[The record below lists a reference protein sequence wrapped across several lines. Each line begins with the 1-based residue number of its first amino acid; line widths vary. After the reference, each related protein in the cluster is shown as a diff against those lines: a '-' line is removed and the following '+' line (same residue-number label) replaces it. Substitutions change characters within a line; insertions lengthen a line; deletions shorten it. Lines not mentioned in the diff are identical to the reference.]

1 MSQPLVM
8 YKKTNSKKYLLSILV
23 PLLMIQNAQTHAND
37 DAKHKLPEIQLEAET
52 VITTATPKIIG
63 QTVVDD
69 ETLSRNMV
77 SDGRDLVRHETGITV
92 VEAGRFGTSGYA
104 IRGVDEN
111 RVAVMIDGLRQAET
125 LASQGFKELFEGYG
139 NFNNTRNSVEFENV
153 KKATIKKGAD
163 SVTAGS
169 GALGGAVIFETKE
182 AKDYLTEKNWH
193 MGLKTGYS
201 DVDNQKLG
209 SATLAGRLGGF
220 DALLIATRRDKNET
234 KNHGYRHYDA
244 TTQGRTREKPDPYDI
259 NQKSTLLK
267 LGYTAHDNHRFEI
280 GLDDTKRLTRGHDFS
295 YTLKYSPIT
304 EYDEVE
310 LRHTGDETNRRA
322 FVASYTN
329 TTPNPLWDE
338 ASIKLT
344 KQDINIKA
352 RTDDYC
358 DGEHCQALSNPLELQ
373 LKDGKVV
380 DKNGNPLTVAAGE
393 NGKAE
398 LHANGKVYSDF
409 DSKRVD
415 QYWFDCDVFD
425 CDSPVDAYEANYG
438 RFVRTTQV
446 NLDRRKTDPN
456 TNKTYATTSQYS
468 HKILMPF
475 PSSQGYLENLYSDRD
490 LNTNTKQINI
500 DFKKWLNKGG
510 ASHHITYGANYETT
524 EKSMVNKSGY
534 NAWSSTWWSD
544 KTLGWDFS
552 EKLRTCD
559 NSSTFNGLLCPRHNT
574 FSFLIPVKT
583 KDGSV
588 YLNDSVLIGDRVRL
602 GLGYRY
608 NRIKYQ
614 PNYIPGQTAKIPDDL
629 VKGLFIPL
637 PNNDVGEEPKWWNSK
652 YSGRN
657 DPKFKTDL
665 ADYHAKKEAYETKL
679 AQNPAENIAYIGQPK
694 THSQHSYSIS
704 PAFDVTKNINLQV
717 KYSKGFRMPTIDEIY
732 FTFQHPD
739 ITIKPNVDL
748 KPEIAKTKELAVTVH
763 GQYGFI
769 SGSIFETK
777 YTDFIDFVFR
787 GLEDIE
793 RKSSRKWSVYQSMNW
808 QNAKAEGIEINS
820 VLKLGELVP
829 AINGTQLSYK
839 MTRQKGRAD
848 GNIPMNAIQ
857 PDTSVFGI
865 GYDAKHEKF
874 GGNLYIT
881 RVSAK
886 KAEDT
891 YNLFWK
897 EEQANDSTL
906 RWRSGGYTTVD
917 LTGYYK
923 PTKNLTLQLG
933 AYNLTNKKYMA
944 WDSARSI
951 RPFGTSN
958 MIDKKNDKG
967 INRFLA
973 PGRNFKVS
981 LEYVF

>member
-1 MSQPLVM
+1 M
-8 YKKTNSKKYLLSILV
+8 
-23 PLLMIQNAQTHAND
+23 
-37 DAKHKLPEIQLEAET
+37 
-52 VITTATPKIIG
+52 
-63 QTVVDD
+63 
-69 ETLSRNMV
+69 
-77 SDGRDLVRHETGITV
+77 
-92 VEAGRFGTSGYA
+92 
-104 IRGVDEN
+104 
-111 RVAVMIDGLRQAET
+111 
-125 LASQGFKELFEGYG
+125 
-139 NFNNTRNSVEFENV
+139 
-153 KKATIKKGAD
+153 
-163 SVTAGS
+163 
-169 GALGGAVIFETKE
+169 
-182 AKDYLTEKNWH
+182 
-193 MGLKTGYS
+193 
-201 DVDNQKLG
+201 
-209 SATLAGRLGGF
+209 
-220 DALLIATRRDKNET
+220 
-234 KNHGYRHYDA
+234 
-244 TTQGRTREKPDPYDI
+244 
-259 NQKSTLLK
+259 
-267 LGYTAHDNHRFEI
+267 
-280 GLDDTKRLTRGHDFS
+280 
-295 YTLKYSPIT
+295 
-304 EYDEVE
+304 
-310 LRHTGDETNRRA
+310 
-322 FVASYTN
+322 
-329 TTPNPLWDE
+329 
-338 ASIKLT
+338 
-344 KQDINIKA
+344 
-352 RTDDYC
+352 
-358 DGEHCQALSNPLELQ
+358 
-373 LKDGKVV
+373 
-380 DKNGNPLTVAAGE
+380 DKNGNPFTVAAGE
-393 NGKAE
+393 NGKAV

-490 LNTNTKQINI
+490 LNTNTKQMNL
-500 DFKKWLNKGG
+500 DFKKWLDKGSV
-510 ASHHITYGANYETT
+510 SHHMTYGASYETT

-559 NSSTFNGLLCPRHNT
+559 NSSTFNGLLCPRHTT

-614 PNYIPGQTAKIPDDL
+614 PNYIAGQTAKIPDDL

-637 PNNDVGEEPKWWNSK
+637 PSNDVGEEPKWWSSK

-657 DPKFKTDL
+657 DPKFRTDL

-679 AQNPAENIAYIGQPK
+679 AQNPAKNIAYIGQPK

-717 KYSKGFRMPTIDEIY
+717 KYSKGF
-732 FTFQHPD
+732 
-739 ITIKPNVDL
+739 
-748 KPEIAKTKELAVTVH
+748 
-763 GQYGFI
+763 
-769 SGSIFETK
+769 

-787 GLEDIE
+787 SLEDIE
-793 RKSSRKWSVYQSMNW
+793 RKSSRKWPVYQSMNW

-865 GYDAKHEKF
+865 GYDAKNEKF

-897 EEQANDSTL
+897 EEQAKDSTL

-933 AYNLTNKKYMA
+933 AYNLTNKKYMT

>member
-1 MSQPLVM
+1 M
-8 YKKTNSKKYLLSILV
+8 
-23 PLLMIQNAQTHAND
+23 
-37 DAKHKLPEIQLEAET
+37 
-52 VITTATPKIIG
+52 
-63 QTVVDD
+63 
-69 ETLSRNMV
+69 
-77 SDGRDLVRHETGITV
+77 
-92 VEAGRFGTSGYA
+92 
-104 IRGVDEN
+104 
-111 RVAVMIDGLRQAET
+111 
-125 LASQGFKELFEGYG
+125 
-139 NFNNTRNSVEFENV
+139 
-153 KKATIKKGAD
+153 
-163 SVTAGS
+163 
-169 GALGGAVIFETKE
+169 
-182 AKDYLTEKNWH
+182 
-193 MGLKTGYS
+193 
-201 DVDNQKLG
+201 
-209 SATLAGRLGGF
+209 
-220 DALLIATRRDKNET
+220 
-234 KNHGYRHYDA
+234 
-244 TTQGRTREKPDPYDI
+244 
-259 NQKSTLLK
+259 
-267 LGYTAHDNHRFEI
+267 
-280 GLDDTKRLTRGHDFS
+280 
-295 YTLKYSPIT
+295 
-304 EYDEVE
+304 
-310 LRHTGDETNRRA
+310 
-322 FVASYTN
+322 
-329 TTPNPLWDE
+329 
-338 ASIKLT
+338 
-344 KQDINIKA
+344 
-352 RTDDYC
+352 
-358 DGEHCQALSNPLELQ
+358 
-373 LKDGKVV
+373 
-380 DKNGNPLTVAAGE
+380 DKNGNPFTVAAGE
-393 NGKAE
+393 NGKAV

-425 CDSPVDAYEANYG
+425 CDSPVDVYEANYG

-490 LNTNTKQINI
+490 LNTNTKQMNL
-500 DFKKWLNKGG
+500 DFKKWLDKGSV
-510 ASHHITYGANYETT
+510 SHHMTYGASYEIT
-524 EKSMVNKSGY
+524 EKSMVNKSGC

-559 NSSTFNGLLCPRHNT
+559 NSSTFNGLLCPRHTT

-614 PNYIPGQTAKIPDDL
+614 PNYIAGQTAKIPDDL

-637 PNNDVGEEPKWWNSK
+637 PSNDVGEEPKWWSSK

-657 DPKFKTDL
+657 DPKFRTDL

-679 AQNPAENIAYIGQPK
+679 AQNPAKNIAYIGQPK

-717 KYSKGFRMPTIDEIY
+717 KYSKGF
-732 FTFQHPD
+732 
-739 ITIKPNVDL
+739 
-748 KPEIAKTKELAVTVH
+748 
-763 GQYGFI
+763 
-769 SGSIFETK
+769 

-787 GLEDIE
+787 SLEDIE
-793 RKSSRKWSVYQSMNW
+793 RKSSRKWPVYQSMNW

-865 GYDAKHEKF
+865 GYDAKNEKF

-897 EEQANDSTL
+897 EEQAKDSTL

-933 AYNLTNKKYMA
+933 AYNLTNKKYMT

>member
-1 MSQPLVM
+1 M
-8 YKKTNSKKYLLSILV
+8 
-23 PLLMIQNAQTHAND
+23 
-37 DAKHKLPEIQLEAET
+37 
-52 VITTATPKIIG
+52 
-63 QTVVDD
+63 
-69 ETLSRNMV
+69 
-77 SDGRDLVRHETGITV
+77 
-92 VEAGRFGTSGYA
+92 
-104 IRGVDEN
+104 
-111 RVAVMIDGLRQAET
+111 
-125 LASQGFKELFEGYG
+125 
-139 NFNNTRNSVEFENV
+139 
-153 KKATIKKGAD
+153 
-163 SVTAGS
+163 
-169 GALGGAVIFETKE
+169 
-182 AKDYLTEKNWH
+182 
-193 MGLKTGYS
+193 
-201 DVDNQKLG
+201 
-209 SATLAGRLGGF
+209 
-220 DALLIATRRDKNET
+220 
-234 KNHGYRHYDA
+234 
-244 TTQGRTREKPDPYDI
+244 
-259 NQKSTLLK
+259 
-267 LGYTAHDNHRFEI
+267 
-280 GLDDTKRLTRGHDFS
+280 
-295 YTLKYSPIT
+295 
-304 EYDEVE
+304 
-310 LRHTGDETNRRA
+310 
-322 FVASYTN
+322 
-329 TTPNPLWDE
+329 
-338 ASIKLT
+338 
-344 KQDINIKA
+344 
-352 RTDDYC
+352 
-358 DGEHCQALSNPLELQ
+358 
-373 LKDGKVV
+373 
-380 DKNGNPLTVAAGE
+380 DKNGNPFTVAAGE
-393 NGKAE
+393 NGKAV

-409 DSKRVD
+409 DSRRVD
-415 QYWFDCDVFD
+415 QYWFDCDAFD
-425 CDSPVDAYEANYG
+425 CDSPVDIYEANYG

-468 HKILMPF
+468 HKILMSF

-500 DFKKWLNKGG
+500 DFKKRLDKGSV
-510 ASHHITYGANYETT
+510 SHHMTYGASYETT

-559 NSSTFNGLLCPRHNT
+559 NSSTFNGLLCPRHTT

-637 PNNDVGEEPKWWNSK
+637 PSNDVGEEPKWWSSK

-657 DPKFKTDL
+657 DPKFRTDL

-679 AQNPAENIAYIGQPK
+679 AQNPAKNIAYIGQPK
-694 THSQHSYSIS
+694 THSQHSYSLS

-717 KYSKGFRMPTIDEIY
+717 KYSKGF
-732 FTFQHPD
+732 
-739 ITIKPNVDL
+739 
-748 KPEIAKTKELAVTVH
+748 
-763 GQYGFI
+763 
-769 SGSIFETK
+769 

-829 AINGTQLSYK
+829 AIDGTQLSYK

-865 GYDAKHEKF
+865 GYDAKNEKF

-897 EEQANDSTL
+897 EEQAKDSTL

-933 AYNLTNKKYMA
+933 AYNLTNKKYMT

>member
-1 MSQPLVM
+1 M
-8 YKKTNSKKYLLSILV
+8 
-23 PLLMIQNAQTHAND
+23 
-37 DAKHKLPEIQLEAET
+37 
-52 VITTATPKIIG
+52 
-63 QTVVDD
+63 
-69 ETLSRNMV
+69 
-77 SDGRDLVRHETGITV
+77 
-92 VEAGRFGTSGYA
+92 
-104 IRGVDEN
+104 
-111 RVAVMIDGLRQAET
+111 
-125 LASQGFKELFEGYG
+125 
-139 NFNNTRNSVEFENV
+139 
-153 KKATIKKGAD
+153 
-163 SVTAGS
+163 
-169 GALGGAVIFETKE
+169 
-182 AKDYLTEKNWH
+182 
-193 MGLKTGYS
+193 
-201 DVDNQKLG
+201 
-209 SATLAGRLGGF
+209 
-220 DALLIATRRDKNET
+220 
-234 KNHGYRHYDA
+234 
-244 TTQGRTREKPDPYDI
+244 
-259 NQKSTLLK
+259 
-267 LGYTAHDNHRFEI
+267 
-280 GLDDTKRLTRGHDFS
+280 
-295 YTLKYSPIT
+295 
-304 EYDEVE
+304 
-310 LRHTGDETNRRA
+310 
-322 FVASYTN
+322 
-329 TTPNPLWDE
+329 
-338 ASIKLT
+338 
-344 KQDINIKA
+344 
-352 RTDDYC
+352 
-358 DGEHCQALSNPLELQ
+358 
-373 LKDGKVV
+373 
-380 DKNGNPLTVAAGE
+380 DKNGNPFTVAAGE
-393 NGKAE
+393 NGKAVF
-398 LHANGKVYSDF
+398 HANGKVYSDF
-409 DSKRVD
+409 DSRRVD

-425 CDSPVDAYEANYG
+425 CDSPVDVYEANYG

-500 DFKKWLNKGG
+500 DFKKRLDKGSV
-510 ASHHITYGANYETT
+510 SHHMTYGASYETT

-559 NSSTFNGLLCPRHNT
+559 NSSTFNGLLCPRHTT

-614 PNYIPGQTAKIPDDL
+614 PNYIAGQTAKIPDDL

-637 PNNDVGEEPKWWNSK
+637 PNNDVGEEPKWWSSK

-657 DPKFKTDL
+657 DPKFRTDL

-679 AQNPAENIAYIGQPK
+679 AQNPAKNIAYIGQPK
-694 THSQHSYSIS
+694 THSQHSYSLS

-717 KYSKGFRMPTIDEIY
+717 KYSKGF
-732 FTFQHPD
+732 
-739 ITIKPNVDL
+739 
-748 KPEIAKTKELAVTVH
+748 
-763 GQYGFI
+763 
-769 SGSIFETK
+769 

-793 RKSSRKWSVYQSMNW
+793 RKSSRKWSVYQSMNR

-865 GYDAKHEKF
+865 GYDAKNEKF

-897 EEQANDSTL
+897 EEQAKDSTL

-933 AYNLTNKKYMA
+933 AYNLTNKKYMT

>member
-1 MSQPLVM
+1 
-8 YKKTNSKKYLLSILV
+8 
-23 PLLMIQNAQTHAND
+23 
-37 DAKHKLPEIQLEAET
+37 
-52 VITTATPKIIG
+52 
-63 QTVVDD
+63 
-69 ETLSRNMV
+69 
-77 SDGRDLVRHETGITV
+77 
-92 VEAGRFGTSGYA
+92 
-104 IRGVDEN
+104 
-111 RVAVMIDGLRQAET
+111 
-125 LASQGFKELFEGYG
+125 
-139 NFNNTRNSVEFENV
+139 
-153 KKATIKKGAD
+153 
-163 SVTAGS
+163 
-169 GALGGAVIFETKE
+169 
-182 AKDYLTEKNWH
+182 
-193 MGLKTGYS
+193 
-201 DVDNQKLG
+201 
-209 SATLAGRLGGF
+209 
-220 DALLIATRRDKNET
+220 
-234 KNHGYRHYDA
+234 
-244 TTQGRTREKPDPYDI
+244 
-259 NQKSTLLK
+259 
-267 LGYTAHDNHRFEI
+267 
-280 GLDDTKRLTRGHDFS
+280 
-295 YTLKYSPIT
+295 
-304 EYDEVE
+304 
-310 LRHTGDETNRRA
+310 
-322 FVASYTN
+322 
-329 TTPNPLWDE
+329 
-338 ASIKLT
+338 
-344 KQDINIKA
+344 
-352 RTDDYC
+352 
-358 DGEHCQALSNPLELQ
+358 
-373 LKDGKVV
+373 
-380 DKNGNPLTVAAGE
+380 
-393 NGKAE
+393 
-398 LHANGKVYSDF
+398 
-409 DSKRVD
+409 
-415 QYWFDCDVFD
+415 
-425 CDSPVDAYEANYG
+425 
-438 RFVRTTQV
+438 
-446 NLDRRKTDPN
+446 
-456 TNKTYATTSQYS
+456 
-468 HKILMPF
+468 
-475 PSSQGYLENLYSDRD
+475 
-490 LNTNTKQINI
+490 
-500 DFKKWLNKGG
+500 
-510 ASHHITYGANYETT
+510 
-524 EKSMVNKSGY
+524 MVNKSGY

-559 NSSTFNGLLCPRHNT
+559 NSSTFNGLLCPRHTT

-614 PNYIPGQTAKIPDDL
+614 PNYIAGQTAKIPDDL

-637 PNNDVGEEPKWWNSK
+637 PSNDVGEEPKWWSSK

-657 DPKFKTDL
+657 DPKFRTDL
-665 ADYHAKKEAYETKL
+665 ADYNAKKEAYETKL
-679 AQNPAENIAYIGQPK
+679 AQNPAKNIAYIGQPK

-717 KYSKGFRMPTIDEIY
+717 KYSKGF
-732 FTFQHPD
+732 
-739 ITIKPNVDL
+739 
-748 KPEIAKTKELAVTVH
+748 
-763 GQYGFI
+763 
-769 SGSIFETK
+769 

-793 RKSSRKWSVYQSMNW
+793 RKSSRKWSVYQSMNR

-897 EEQANDSTL
+897 EEQAKDSTL

-933 AYNLTNKKYMA
+933 AYNLTNKKYMT

>member
-1 MSQPLVM
+1 
-8 YKKTNSKKYLLSILV
+8 
-23 PLLMIQNAQTHAND
+23 
-37 DAKHKLPEIQLEAET
+37 
-52 VITTATPKIIG
+52 
-63 QTVVDD
+63 
-69 ETLSRNMV
+69 
-77 SDGRDLVRHETGITV
+77 
-92 VEAGRFGTSGYA
+92 
-104 IRGVDEN
+104 
-111 RVAVMIDGLRQAET
+111 
-125 LASQGFKELFEGYG
+125 
-139 NFNNTRNSVEFENV
+139 
-153 KKATIKKGAD
+153 
-163 SVTAGS
+163 
-169 GALGGAVIFETKE
+169 
-182 AKDYLTEKNWH
+182 
-193 MGLKTGYS
+193 
-201 DVDNQKLG
+201 
-209 SATLAGRLGGF
+209 
-220 DALLIATRRDKNET
+220 
-234 KNHGYRHYDA
+234 
-244 TTQGRTREKPDPYDI
+244 
-259 NQKSTLLK
+259 
-267 LGYTAHDNHRFEI
+267 
-280 GLDDTKRLTRGHDFS
+280 
-295 YTLKYSPIT
+295 
-304 EYDEVE
+304 
-310 LRHTGDETNRRA
+310 
-322 FVASYTN
+322 
-329 TTPNPLWDE
+329 
-338 ASIKLT
+338 
-344 KQDINIKA
+344 
-352 RTDDYC
+352 
-358 DGEHCQALSNPLELQ
+358 
-373 LKDGKVV
+373 
-380 DKNGNPLTVAAGE
+380 
-393 NGKAE
+393 
-398 LHANGKVYSDF
+398 
-409 DSKRVD
+409 
-415 QYWFDCDVFD
+415 
-425 CDSPVDAYEANYG
+425 
-438 RFVRTTQV
+438 
-446 NLDRRKTDPN
+446 
-456 TNKTYATTSQYS
+456 
-468 HKILMPF
+468 
-475 PSSQGYLENLYSDRD
+475 
-490 LNTNTKQINI
+490 
-500 DFKKWLNKGG
+500 
-510 ASHHITYGANYETT
+510 
-524 EKSMVNKSGY
+524 MVNKSGY

-559 NSSTFNGLLCPRHNT
+559 NSSTFNGLLCPRHTT

-614 PNYIPGQTAKIPDDL
+614 PNYISGQTAKIPDDL

-637 PNNDVGEEPKWWNSK
+637 PNNNVGEEPKWWSSK

-657 DPKFKTDL
+657 DPKFRTDL
-665 ADYHAKKEAYETKL
+665 ADYNAKKEAYETKL
-679 AQNPAENIAYIGQPK
+679 AQNPAKNIAYIGQPK

-717 KYSKGFRMPTIDEIY
+717 KYSKGF
-732 FTFQHPD
+732 
-739 ITIKPNVDL
+739 
-748 KPEIAKTKELAVTVH
+748 
-763 GQYGFI
+763 
-769 SGSIFETK
+769 

-793 RKSSRKWSVYQSMNW
+793 RKSSRKWSVYQSMNR

-848 GNIPMNAIQ
+848 GNIPMNTIQ

-865 GYDAKHEKF
+865 GYDAKNEKF

-897 EEQANDSTL
+897 EEQAKDSTL

-933 AYNLTNKKYMA
+933 AYNLTNKKYMT

>member
-1 MSQPLVM
+1 M
-8 YKKTNSKKYLLSILV
+8 
-23 PLLMIQNAQTHAND
+23 
-37 DAKHKLPEIQLEAET
+37 
-52 VITTATPKIIG
+52 
-63 QTVVDD
+63 
-69 ETLSRNMV
+69 
-77 SDGRDLVRHETGITV
+77 
-92 VEAGRFGTSGYA
+92 
-104 IRGVDEN
+104 
-111 RVAVMIDGLRQAET
+111 
-125 LASQGFKELFEGYG
+125 
-139 NFNNTRNSVEFENV
+139 
-153 KKATIKKGAD
+153 
-163 SVTAGS
+163 
-169 GALGGAVIFETKE
+169 
-182 AKDYLTEKNWH
+182 
-193 MGLKTGYS
+193 
-201 DVDNQKLG
+201 
-209 SATLAGRLGGF
+209 
-220 DALLIATRRDKNET
+220 
-234 KNHGYRHYDA
+234 
-244 TTQGRTREKPDPYDI
+244 
-259 NQKSTLLK
+259 
-267 LGYTAHDNHRFEI
+267 
-280 GLDDTKRLTRGHDFS
+280 
-295 YTLKYSPIT
+295 
-304 EYDEVE
+304 
-310 LRHTGDETNRRA
+310 
-322 FVASYTN
+322 
-329 TTPNPLWDE
+329 
-338 ASIKLT
+338 
-344 KQDINIKA
+344 
-352 RTDDYC
+352 
-358 DGEHCQALSNPLELQ
+358 
-373 LKDGKVV
+373 
-380 DKNGNPLTVAAGE
+380 DKNGNPFTVAAGE
-393 NGKAE
+393 NGKAV

-415 QYWFDCDVFD
+415 QYWFDCDAFD

-468 HKILMPF
+468 HKILMSF

-500 DFKKWLNKGG
+500 DFKKRLDKGSV
-510 ASHHITYGANYETT
+510 SHHMTYGASYETT

-559 NSSTFNGLLCPRHNT
+559 NSSTFNGLLCPRHTT

-614 PNYIPGQTAKIPDDL
+614 PNYIAGQTAKIPDDL

-637 PNNDVGEEPKWWNSK
+637 PNNDVGEEPKWWSSK

-657 DPKFKTDL
+657 DPKFRTDL

-679 AQNPAENIAYIGQPK
+679 AQNPAKNIAYIGQPK
-694 THSQHSYSIS
+694 THSQHSYSLS

-717 KYSKGFRMPTIDEIY
+717 KYSKGF
-732 FTFQHPD
+732 
-739 ITIKPNVDL
+739 
-748 KPEIAKTKELAVTVH
+748 
-763 GQYGFI
+763 
-769 SGSIFETK
+769 

-793 RKSSRKWSVYQSMNW
+793 RKSSRKWSVYQSMNR

-865 GYDAKHEKF
+865 GYDAKNEKF

-897 EEQANDSTL
+897 EEQAKDSTL

-933 AYNLTNKKYMA
+933 AYNLTNKKYMT

>member
-1 MSQPLVM
+1 M
-8 YKKTNSKKYLLSILV
+8 
-23 PLLMIQNAQTHAND
+23 
-37 DAKHKLPEIQLEAET
+37 
-52 VITTATPKIIG
+52 
-63 QTVVDD
+63 
-69 ETLSRNMV
+69 
-77 SDGRDLVRHETGITV
+77 
-92 VEAGRFGTSGYA
+92 
-104 IRGVDEN
+104 
-111 RVAVMIDGLRQAET
+111 
-125 LASQGFKELFEGYG
+125 
-139 NFNNTRNSVEFENV
+139 
-153 KKATIKKGAD
+153 
-163 SVTAGS
+163 
-169 GALGGAVIFETKE
+169 
-182 AKDYLTEKNWH
+182 
-193 MGLKTGYS
+193 
-201 DVDNQKLG
+201 
-209 SATLAGRLGGF
+209 
-220 DALLIATRRDKNET
+220 
-234 KNHGYRHYDA
+234 
-244 TTQGRTREKPDPYDI
+244 
-259 NQKSTLLK
+259 
-267 LGYTAHDNHRFEI
+267 
-280 GLDDTKRLTRGHDFS
+280 
-295 YTLKYSPIT
+295 
-304 EYDEVE
+304 
-310 LRHTGDETNRRA
+310 
-322 FVASYTN
+322 
-329 TTPNPLWDE
+329 
-338 ASIKLT
+338 
-344 KQDINIKA
+344 
-352 RTDDYC
+352 
-358 DGEHCQALSNPLELQ
+358 
-373 LKDGKVV
+373 
-380 DKNGNPLTVAAGE
+380 DKNGNPFTVAAGE
-393 NGKAE
+393 NGKAV

-409 DSKRVD
+409 DSRRVD
-415 QYWFDCDVFD
+415 QHWFDCDVFD

-438 RFVRTTQV
+438 RFVRTTKV

-500 DFKKWLNKGG
+500 DFKKRLDKGSV
-510 ASHHITYGANYETT
+510 SHHMTYGASYETT

-559 NSSTFNGLLCPRHNT
+559 NSSTFNGLLCPRHTT

-614 PNYIPGQTAKIPDDL
+614 PNYISGQTAKIPDDL

-637 PNNDVGEEPKWWNSK
+637 PSNDVGEEPKWWSSK

-657 DPKFKTDL
+657 DPKFRTDL
-665 ADYHAKKEAYETKL
+665 ADYNAKKEAYETKL
-679 AQNPAENIAYIGQPK
+679 AQNPAKNIAYIGQPK

-717 KYSKGFRMPTIDEIY
+717 KYSKGF
-732 FTFQHPD
+732 
-739 ITIKPNVDL
+739 
-748 KPEIAKTKELAVTVH
+748 
-763 GQYGFI
+763 
-769 SGSIFETK
+769 

-793 RKSSRKWSVYQSMNW
+793 RKSSRKWPVYQSMNW

-865 GYDAKHEKF
+865 GYDAKNEKF

-897 EEQANDSTL
+897 EEQAKDSTL

-933 AYNLTNKKYMA
+933 AYNLTNKKYMT

>member
-1 MSQPLVM
+1 M
-8 YKKTNSKKYLLSILV
+8 
-23 PLLMIQNAQTHAND
+23 
-37 DAKHKLPEIQLEAET
+37 
-52 VITTATPKIIG
+52 
-63 QTVVDD
+63 
-69 ETLSRNMV
+69 
-77 SDGRDLVRHETGITV
+77 
-92 VEAGRFGTSGYA
+92 
-104 IRGVDEN
+104 
-111 RVAVMIDGLRQAET
+111 
-125 LASQGFKELFEGYG
+125 
-139 NFNNTRNSVEFENV
+139 
-153 KKATIKKGAD
+153 
-163 SVTAGS
+163 
-169 GALGGAVIFETKE
+169 
-182 AKDYLTEKNWH
+182 
-193 MGLKTGYS
+193 
-201 DVDNQKLG
+201 
-209 SATLAGRLGGF
+209 
-220 DALLIATRRDKNET
+220 
-234 KNHGYRHYDA
+234 
-244 TTQGRTREKPDPYDI
+244 
-259 NQKSTLLK
+259 
-267 LGYTAHDNHRFEI
+267 
-280 GLDDTKRLTRGHDFS
+280 
-295 YTLKYSPIT
+295 
-304 EYDEVE
+304 
-310 LRHTGDETNRRA
+310 
-322 FVASYTN
+322 
-329 TTPNPLWDE
+329 
-338 ASIKLT
+338 
-344 KQDINIKA
+344 
-352 RTDDYC
+352 
-358 DGEHCQALSNPLELQ
+358 
-373 LKDGKVV
+373 
-380 DKNGNPLTVAAGE
+380 DKNGNPFTVAAGE
-393 NGKAE
+393 NGKAV

-500 DFKKWLNKGG
+500 DFKKRLDKGSV
-510 ASHHITYGANYETT
+510 SHHMTYGASYETT

-534 NAWSSTWWSD
+534 NAWSLTWWSD

-559 NSSTFNGLLCPRHNT
+559 NSSTFNGLLCPRHTT

-588 YLNDSVLIGDRVRL
+588 YLNDSILIGDRVRL

-614 PNYIPGQTAKIPDDL
+614 PNYIAGQTAKIPDDL

-637 PNNDVGEEPKWWNSK
+637 PNNDVGEEPKWWSSK

-657 DPKFKTDL
+657 DPKFRTDL

-679 AQNPAENIAYIGQPK
+679 AQNPAKNIAYIGQPK
-694 THSQHSYSIS
+694 THSQHSYSLS

-717 KYSKGFRMPTIDEIY
+717 KYSKGF
-732 FTFQHPD
+732 
-739 ITIKPNVDL
+739 
-748 KPEIAKTKELAVTVH
+748 
-763 GQYGFI
+763 
-769 SGSIFETK
+769 

-793 RKSSRKWSVYQSMNW
+793 RKSSRKWSVYQSMNR

-865 GYDAKHEKF
+865 GYDAKNEKF

-897 EEQANDSTL
+897 EEQAKDSTL

-933 AYNLTNKKYMA
+933 AYNLTNKKYMT

>member
-1 MSQPLVM
+1 M
-8 YKKTNSKKYLLSILV
+8 
-23 PLLMIQNAQTHAND
+23 
-37 DAKHKLPEIQLEAET
+37 
-52 VITTATPKIIG
+52 
-63 QTVVDD
+63 
-69 ETLSRNMV
+69 
-77 SDGRDLVRHETGITV
+77 
-92 VEAGRFGTSGYA
+92 
-104 IRGVDEN
+104 
-111 RVAVMIDGLRQAET
+111 
-125 LASQGFKELFEGYG
+125 
-139 NFNNTRNSVEFENV
+139 
-153 KKATIKKGAD
+153 
-163 SVTAGS
+163 
-169 GALGGAVIFETKE
+169 
-182 AKDYLTEKNWH
+182 
-193 MGLKTGYS
+193 
-201 DVDNQKLG
+201 
-209 SATLAGRLGGF
+209 
-220 DALLIATRRDKNET
+220 
-234 KNHGYRHYDA
+234 
-244 TTQGRTREKPDPYDI
+244 
-259 NQKSTLLK
+259 
-267 LGYTAHDNHRFEI
+267 
-280 GLDDTKRLTRGHDFS
+280 
-295 YTLKYSPIT
+295 
-304 EYDEVE
+304 
-310 LRHTGDETNRRA
+310 
-322 FVASYTN
+322 
-329 TTPNPLWDE
+329 
-338 ASIKLT
+338 
-344 KQDINIKA
+344 
-352 RTDDYC
+352 
-358 DGEHCQALSNPLELQ
+358 
-373 LKDGKVV
+373 
-380 DKNGNPLTVAAGE
+380 DKNGNPFTVAAGE
-393 NGKAE
+393 NGKAV

-438 RFVRTTQV
+438 RFVRTTKV

-490 LNTNTKQINI
+490 LNTNTKQMNL
-500 DFKKWLNKGG
+500 DFKKWLDKGSV
-510 ASHHITYGANYETT
+510 SHHMTYGASYETT
-524 EKSMVNKSGY
+524 EKSMVNKSGC

-559 NSSTFNGLLCPRHNT
+559 NSSTLNGLLCPRHTT

-614 PNYIPGQTAKIPDDL
+614 PNYIAGQTAKIPDDL

-637 PNNDVGEEPKWWNSK
+637 PSNDVGEEPKWWSSK

-657 DPKFKTDL
+657 DPKFRTDL

-717 KYSKGFRMPTIDEIY
+717 KYSKGF
-732 FTFQHPD
+732 
-739 ITIKPNVDL
+739 
-748 KPEIAKTKELAVTVH
+748 
-763 GQYGFI
+763 
-769 SGSIFETK
+769 

-793 RKSSRKWSVYQSMNW
+793 RKSSRKWPVYQSMNW

-829 AINGTQLSYK
+829 AIDGTQVSYK

-865 GYDAKHEKF
+865 GYDAKNEKF

-897 EEQANDSTL
+897 EEQAKDSTL

-933 AYNLTNKKYMA
+933 AYNLTNKKYMT

>member
-1 MSQPLVM
+1 M
-8 YKKTNSKKYLLSILV
+8 
-23 PLLMIQNAQTHAND
+23 
-37 DAKHKLPEIQLEAET
+37 
-52 VITTATPKIIG
+52 
-63 QTVVDD
+63 
-69 ETLSRNMV
+69 
-77 SDGRDLVRHETGITV
+77 
-92 VEAGRFGTSGYA
+92 
-104 IRGVDEN
+104 
-111 RVAVMIDGLRQAET
+111 
-125 LASQGFKELFEGYG
+125 
-139 NFNNTRNSVEFENV
+139 
-153 KKATIKKGAD
+153 
-163 SVTAGS
+163 
-169 GALGGAVIFETKE
+169 
-182 AKDYLTEKNWH
+182 
-193 MGLKTGYS
+193 
-201 DVDNQKLG
+201 
-209 SATLAGRLGGF
+209 
-220 DALLIATRRDKNET
+220 
-234 KNHGYRHYDA
+234 
-244 TTQGRTREKPDPYDI
+244 
-259 NQKSTLLK
+259 
-267 LGYTAHDNHRFEI
+267 
-280 GLDDTKRLTRGHDFS
+280 
-295 YTLKYSPIT
+295 
-304 EYDEVE
+304 
-310 LRHTGDETNRRA
+310 
-322 FVASYTN
+322 
-329 TTPNPLWDE
+329 
-338 ASIKLT
+338 
-344 KQDINIKA
+344 
-352 RTDDYC
+352 
-358 DGEHCQALSNPLELQ
+358 
-373 LKDGKVV
+373 
-380 DKNGNPLTVAAGE
+380 DKNGNPFTVAAGE
-393 NGKAE
+393 NGKAV

-468 HKILMPF
+468 HKIPMPF

-500 DFKKWLNKGG
+500 DFKKRLDKGSV
-510 ASHHITYGANYETT
+510 SHHMTYGASYETT

-559 NSSTFNGLLCPRHNT
+559 NSSTFNGLLCPRHTT

-614 PNYIPGQTAKIPDDL
+614 PNYIAGQTAKIPDDL

-637 PNNDVGEEPKWWNSK
+637 PNNDVGEEPKWWSSK

-657 DPKFKTDL
+657 DPKFRTDL

-679 AQNPAENIAYIGQPK
+679 AQNPAKNIAYIGQPK
-694 THSQHSYSIS
+694 THSQHSYSLS

-717 KYSKGFRMPTIDEIY
+717 KYSKGF
-732 FTFQHPD
+732 
-739 ITIKPNVDL
+739 
-748 KPEIAKTKELAVTVH
+748 
-763 GQYGFI
+763 
-769 SGSIFETK
+769 

-793 RKSSRKWSVYQSMNW
+793 RKSSRKWSVYQSMNR

-865 GYDAKHEKF
+865 GYDAKNEKF

-897 EEQANDSTL
+897 EEQAKDSTL

-933 AYNLTNKKYMA
+933 AYNLTNKKYMT

>member
-1 MSQPLVM
+1 M
-8 YKKTNSKKYLLSILV
+8 
-23 PLLMIQNAQTHAND
+23 
-37 DAKHKLPEIQLEAET
+37 
-52 VITTATPKIIG
+52 
-63 QTVVDD
+63 
-69 ETLSRNMV
+69 
-77 SDGRDLVRHETGITV
+77 
-92 VEAGRFGTSGYA
+92 
-104 IRGVDEN
+104 
-111 RVAVMIDGLRQAET
+111 
-125 LASQGFKELFEGYG
+125 
-139 NFNNTRNSVEFENV
+139 
-153 KKATIKKGAD
+153 
-163 SVTAGS
+163 
-169 GALGGAVIFETKE
+169 
-182 AKDYLTEKNWH
+182 
-193 MGLKTGYS
+193 
-201 DVDNQKLG
+201 
-209 SATLAGRLGGF
+209 
-220 DALLIATRRDKNET
+220 
-234 KNHGYRHYDA
+234 
-244 TTQGRTREKPDPYDI
+244 
-259 NQKSTLLK
+259 
-267 LGYTAHDNHRFEI
+267 
-280 GLDDTKRLTRGHDFS
+280 
-295 YTLKYSPIT
+295 
-304 EYDEVE
+304 
-310 LRHTGDETNRRA
+310 
-322 FVASYTN
+322 
-329 TTPNPLWDE
+329 
-338 ASIKLT
+338 
-344 KQDINIKA
+344 
-352 RTDDYC
+352 
-358 DGEHCQALSNPLELQ
+358 
-373 LKDGKVV
+373 
-380 DKNGNPLTVAAGE
+380 DKNGNPFTVAAGE
-393 NGKAE
+393 NGKAV

-438 RFVRTTQV
+438 RFVRTTKV

-468 HKILMPF
+468 HKILMSF

-490 LNTNTKQINI
+490 LNTNTKQMNL
-500 DFKKWLNKGG
+500 DFKKWLDKGS

-614 PNYIPGQTAKIPDDL
+614 PNYISGQTAKIPDDL

-637 PNNDVGEEPKWWNSK
+637 PNNNVGEEPKWWSSK

-679 AQNPAENIAYIGQPK
+679 AQNPAKNIAYIGQPK

-717 KYSKGFRMPTIDEIY
+717 KYSKGF
-732 FTFQHPD
+732 
-739 ITIKPNVDL
+739 
-748 KPEIAKTKELAVTVH
+748 
-763 GQYGFI
+763 
-769 SGSIFETK
+769 

-793 RKSSRKWSVYQSMNW
+793 RKSSRKWSVYQSMNR

-865 GYDAKHEKF
+865 GYDAKNEKF

-897 EEQANDSTL
+897 EEQAKDSTL

-933 AYNLTNKKYMA
+933 AYNLTNKKYMT

>member
-1 MSQPLVM
+1 M
-8 YKKTNSKKYLLSILV
+8 
-23 PLLMIQNAQTHAND
+23 
-37 DAKHKLPEIQLEAET
+37 
-52 VITTATPKIIG
+52 
-63 QTVVDD
+63 
-69 ETLSRNMV
+69 
-77 SDGRDLVRHETGITV
+77 
-92 VEAGRFGTSGYA
+92 
-104 IRGVDEN
+104 
-111 RVAVMIDGLRQAET
+111 
-125 LASQGFKELFEGYG
+125 
-139 NFNNTRNSVEFENV
+139 
-153 KKATIKKGAD
+153 
-163 SVTAGS
+163 
-169 GALGGAVIFETKE
+169 
-182 AKDYLTEKNWH
+182 
-193 MGLKTGYS
+193 
-201 DVDNQKLG
+201 
-209 SATLAGRLGGF
+209 
-220 DALLIATRRDKNET
+220 
-234 KNHGYRHYDA
+234 
-244 TTQGRTREKPDPYDI
+244 
-259 NQKSTLLK
+259 
-267 LGYTAHDNHRFEI
+267 
-280 GLDDTKRLTRGHDFS
+280 
-295 YTLKYSPIT
+295 
-304 EYDEVE
+304 
-310 LRHTGDETNRRA
+310 
-322 FVASYTN
+322 
-329 TTPNPLWDE
+329 
-338 ASIKLT
+338 
-344 KQDINIKA
+344 
-352 RTDDYC
+352 
-358 DGEHCQALSNPLELQ
+358 
-373 LKDGKVV
+373 
-380 DKNGNPLTVAAGE
+380 DKNGNPFTVAAGE
-393 NGKAE
+393 NGKAVF
-398 LHANGKVYSDF
+398 HANGKVYSDF
-409 DSKRVD
+409 DSRRVD

-438 RFVRTTQV
+438 RFVRTTKV

-490 LNTNTKQINI
+490 LNTNTKQMNL
-500 DFKKWLNKGG
+500 DFKKWLDKGS

-614 PNYIPGQTAKIPDDL
+614 PNYISGQTAKIPDDL

-637 PNNDVGEEPKWWNSK
+637 PNNNVGEEPKWWSSK

-717 KYSKGFRMPTIDEIY
+717 KYSKGF
-732 FTFQHPD
+732 
-739 ITIKPNVDL
+739 
-748 KPEIAKTKELAVTVH
+748 
-763 GQYGFI
+763 
-769 SGSIFETK
+769 

-793 RKSSRKWSVYQSMNW
+793 RKSSRKWSVYQSMNR

-865 GYDAKHEKF
+865 GYDAKNEKF

-897 EEQANDSTL
+897 EEQAKDSTL

-933 AYNLTNKKYMA
+933 AYNLTNKKYMT

>member
-1 MSQPLVM
+1 M
-8 YKKTNSKKYLLSILV
+8 
-23 PLLMIQNAQTHAND
+23 
-37 DAKHKLPEIQLEAET
+37 
-52 VITTATPKIIG
+52 
-63 QTVVDD
+63 
-69 ETLSRNMV
+69 
-77 SDGRDLVRHETGITV
+77 
-92 VEAGRFGTSGYA
+92 
-104 IRGVDEN
+104 
-111 RVAVMIDGLRQAET
+111 
-125 LASQGFKELFEGYG
+125 
-139 NFNNTRNSVEFENV
+139 
-153 KKATIKKGAD
+153 
-163 SVTAGS
+163 
-169 GALGGAVIFETKE
+169 
-182 AKDYLTEKNWH
+182 
-193 MGLKTGYS
+193 
-201 DVDNQKLG
+201 
-209 SATLAGRLGGF
+209 
-220 DALLIATRRDKNET
+220 
-234 KNHGYRHYDA
+234 
-244 TTQGRTREKPDPYDI
+244 
-259 NQKSTLLK
+259 
-267 LGYTAHDNHRFEI
+267 
-280 GLDDTKRLTRGHDFS
+280 
-295 YTLKYSPIT
+295 
-304 EYDEVE
+304 
-310 LRHTGDETNRRA
+310 
-322 FVASYTN
+322 
-329 TTPNPLWDE
+329 
-338 ASIKLT
+338 
-344 KQDINIKA
+344 
-352 RTDDYC
+352 
-358 DGEHCQALSNPLELQ
+358 
-373 LKDGKVV
+373 
-380 DKNGNPLTVAAGE
+380 DKNGNPFTVAAGE
-393 NGKAE
+393 NGKAVF
-398 LHANGKVYSDF
+398 HANGKVYSDF
-409 DSKRVD
+409 DSRRVD
-415 QYWFDCDVFD
+415 QYWFDCDAFD
-425 CDSPVDAYEANYG
+425 CDSPVDVYEANYG
-438 RFVRTTQV
+438 RFVRTTKV

-490 LNTNTKQINI
+490 LNTNTKQMNL
-500 DFKKWLNKGG
+500 DFKKWLDKGSV
-510 ASHHITYGANYETT
+510 SHHMTYGASYETT
-524 EKSMVNKSGY
+524 EKSMVNKSGC

-559 NSSTFNGLLCPRHNT
+559 NSSTFNGLLCPRHTT

-614 PNYIPGQTAKIPDDL
+614 PNYIAGQTAKIPDDL

-637 PNNDVGEEPKWWNSK
+637 PSNDVGEEPKWWSSK

-657 DPKFKTDL
+657 DPKFRTDL
-665 ADYHAKKEAYETKL
+665 ADYNAKKEAYETKL
-679 AQNPAENIAYIGQPK
+679 AQNPAKNIAYIGQPK
-694 THSQHSYSIS
+694 THSQHSYSLS

-717 KYSKGFRMPTIDEIY
+717 KYSKGF
-732 FTFQHPD
+732 
-739 ITIKPNVDL
+739 
-748 KPEIAKTKELAVTVH
+748 
-763 GQYGFI
+763 
-769 SGSIFETK
+769 

-793 RKSSRKWSVYQSMNW
+793 RKSSRKWPVYQSMNR

-829 AINGTQLSYK
+829 AIDGTQVSYK

-865 GYDAKHEKF
+865 GYDAKNEKF

-897 EEQANDSTL
+897 EEQAKDSTL

-933 AYNLTNKKYMA
+933 AYNLTNKKYMT

-973 PGRNFKVS
+973 AGRNFKVS

>member
-1 MSQPLVM
+1 M
-8 YKKTNSKKYLLSILV
+8 
-23 PLLMIQNAQTHAND
+23 
-37 DAKHKLPEIQLEAET
+37 
-52 VITTATPKIIG
+52 
-63 QTVVDD
+63 
-69 ETLSRNMV
+69 
-77 SDGRDLVRHETGITV
+77 
-92 VEAGRFGTSGYA
+92 
-104 IRGVDEN
+104 
-111 RVAVMIDGLRQAET
+111 
-125 LASQGFKELFEGYG
+125 
-139 NFNNTRNSVEFENV
+139 
-153 KKATIKKGAD
+153 
-163 SVTAGS
+163 
-169 GALGGAVIFETKE
+169 
-182 AKDYLTEKNWH
+182 
-193 MGLKTGYS
+193 
-201 DVDNQKLG
+201 
-209 SATLAGRLGGF
+209 
-220 DALLIATRRDKNET
+220 
-234 KNHGYRHYDA
+234 
-244 TTQGRTREKPDPYDI
+244 
-259 NQKSTLLK
+259 
-267 LGYTAHDNHRFEI
+267 
-280 GLDDTKRLTRGHDFS
+280 
-295 YTLKYSPIT
+295 
-304 EYDEVE
+304 
-310 LRHTGDETNRRA
+310 
-322 FVASYTN
+322 
-329 TTPNPLWDE
+329 
-338 ASIKLT
+338 
-344 KQDINIKA
+344 
-352 RTDDYC
+352 
-358 DGEHCQALSNPLELQ
+358 
-373 LKDGKVV
+373 
-380 DKNGNPLTVAAGE
+380 DKNGNPFTVAADE
-393 NGKAE
+393 NGKAVF
-398 LHANGKVYSDF
+398 HANGKVYSDF
-409 DSKRVD
+409 DSRRVD
-415 QYWFDCDVFD
+415 QYWFDCDAFD
-425 CDSPVDAYEANYG
+425 CDSPVDVYEANYG

-468 HKILMPF
+468 HKILMSF

-500 DFKKWLNKGG
+500 DFKKRLDKGSV
-510 ASHHITYGANYETT
+510 SHHMTYGASYETT

-559 NSSTFNGLLCPRHNT
+559 NSSTFNGLLCPRHTT

-614 PNYIPGQTAKIPDDL
+614 PNYIAGQTAKIPDDL

-637 PNNDVGEEPKWWNSK
+637 PSNDVGEEPKWWSSK

-657 DPKFKTDL
+657 DPKFRTDL
-665 ADYHAKKEAYETKL
+665 ADYNAKKEAYETKL
-679 AQNPAENIAYIGQPK
+679 AQNPAKNIAYIGQPK

-717 KYSKGFRMPTIDEIY
+717 KYSKGF
-732 FTFQHPD
+732 
-739 ITIKPNVDL
+739 
-748 KPEIAKTKELAVTVH
+748 
-763 GQYGFI
+763 
-769 SGSIFETK
+769 

-793 RKSSRKWSVYQSMNW
+793 RKSSRKWSVYQSMNR

-865 GYDAKHEKF
+865 GYDAKNEKF

-897 EEQANDSTL
+897 EEQAKDSTL

-933 AYNLTNKKYMA
+933 AYNLTNKKYMT

>member
-1 MSQPLVM
+1 M
-8 YKKTNSKKYLLSILV
+8 
-23 PLLMIQNAQTHAND
+23 
-37 DAKHKLPEIQLEAET
+37 
-52 VITTATPKIIG
+52 
-63 QTVVDD
+63 
-69 ETLSRNMV
+69 
-77 SDGRDLVRHETGITV
+77 
-92 VEAGRFGTSGYA
+92 
-104 IRGVDEN
+104 
-111 RVAVMIDGLRQAET
+111 
-125 LASQGFKELFEGYG
+125 
-139 NFNNTRNSVEFENV
+139 
-153 KKATIKKGAD
+153 
-163 SVTAGS
+163 
-169 GALGGAVIFETKE
+169 
-182 AKDYLTEKNWH
+182 
-193 MGLKTGYS
+193 
-201 DVDNQKLG
+201 
-209 SATLAGRLGGF
+209 
-220 DALLIATRRDKNET
+220 
-234 KNHGYRHYDA
+234 
-244 TTQGRTREKPDPYDI
+244 
-259 NQKSTLLK
+259 
-267 LGYTAHDNHRFEI
+267 
-280 GLDDTKRLTRGHDFS
+280 
-295 YTLKYSPIT
+295 
-304 EYDEVE
+304 
-310 LRHTGDETNRRA
+310 
-322 FVASYTN
+322 
-329 TTPNPLWDE
+329 
-338 ASIKLT
+338 
-344 KQDINIKA
+344 
-352 RTDDYC
+352 
-358 DGEHCQALSNPLELQ
+358 
-373 LKDGKVV
+373 
-380 DKNGNPLTVAAGE
+380 DKNGNPFTVAAGE
-393 NGKAE
+393 NGKAV

-425 CDSPVDAYEANYG
+425 CDSPVDVYEANYG
-438 RFVRTTQV
+438 RFVRTTKV

-490 LNTNTKQINI
+490 LNTNTKQMNL
-500 DFKKWLNKGG
+500 DFKKWLDKGSV
-510 ASHHITYGANYETT
+510 SHHMTYGASYEIT
-524 EKSMVNKSGY
+524 EKSMVNKSGC

-559 NSSTFNGLLCPRHNT
+559 NSSTFNGLLCPRHTT

-614 PNYIPGQTAKIPDDL
+614 PNYIAGQTAKIPDDL

-637 PNNDVGEEPKWWNSK
+637 PSNDVGEEPKWWSSK

-657 DPKFKTDL
+657 DPKFRTDL

-679 AQNPAENIAYIGQPK
+679 AQNPAKNIAYIGQPK

-717 KYSKGFRMPTIDEIY
+717 KYSKGF
-732 FTFQHPD
+732 
-739 ITIKPNVDL
+739 
-748 KPEIAKTKELAVTVH
+748 
-763 GQYGFI
+763 
-769 SGSIFETK
+769 

-787 GLEDIE
+787 SLEDIE
-793 RKSSRKWSVYQSMNW
+793 RKSSRKWPVYQSMNW

-865 GYDAKHEKF
+865 GYDAKNEKF

-897 EEQANDSTL
+897 EEQAKDSTL

-933 AYNLTNKKYMA
+933 AYNLTNKKYMT

>member
-1 MSQPLVM
+1 M
-8 YKKTNSKKYLLSILV
+8 
-23 PLLMIQNAQTHAND
+23 
-37 DAKHKLPEIQLEAET
+37 
-52 VITTATPKIIG
+52 
-63 QTVVDD
+63 
-69 ETLSRNMV
+69 
-77 SDGRDLVRHETGITV
+77 
-92 VEAGRFGTSGYA
+92 
-104 IRGVDEN
+104 
-111 RVAVMIDGLRQAET
+111 
-125 LASQGFKELFEGYG
+125 
-139 NFNNTRNSVEFENV
+139 
-153 KKATIKKGAD
+153 
-163 SVTAGS
+163 
-169 GALGGAVIFETKE
+169 
-182 AKDYLTEKNWH
+182 
-193 MGLKTGYS
+193 
-201 DVDNQKLG
+201 
-209 SATLAGRLGGF
+209 
-220 DALLIATRRDKNET
+220 
-234 KNHGYRHYDA
+234 
-244 TTQGRTREKPDPYDI
+244 
-259 NQKSTLLK
+259 
-267 LGYTAHDNHRFEI
+267 
-280 GLDDTKRLTRGHDFS
+280 
-295 YTLKYSPIT
+295 
-304 EYDEVE
+304 
-310 LRHTGDETNRRA
+310 
-322 FVASYTN
+322 
-329 TTPNPLWDE
+329 
-338 ASIKLT
+338 
-344 KQDINIKA
+344 
-352 RTDDYC
+352 
-358 DGEHCQALSNPLELQ
+358 
-373 LKDGKVV
+373 
-380 DKNGNPLTVAAGE
+380 DKNGNPFTVAAGE
-393 NGKAE
+393 NGKAV

-409 DSKRVD
+409 DSRRVD

-438 RFVRTTQV
+438 RFVRTTKV

-490 LNTNTKQINI
+490 LNTNTKQMNL
-500 DFKKWLNKGG
+500 DFKKWLDKGSV
-510 ASHHITYGANYETT
+510 SHHMTYGASYETT

-559 NSSTFNGLLCPRHNT
+559 NSSTFNGLLCPRHTT

-614 PNYIPGQTAKIPDDL
+614 PNYIAGQTAKIPDDL

-637 PNNDVGEEPKWWNSK
+637 PSNDVGEEPKWWSSK

-657 DPKFKTDL
+657 DPKFRTDL

-679 AQNPAENIAYIGQPK
+679 AQNPAKNIAYIGQPK

-717 KYSKGFRMPTIDEIY
+717 KYSKGF
-732 FTFQHPD
+732 
-739 ITIKPNVDL
+739 
-748 KPEIAKTKELAVTVH
+748 
-763 GQYGFI
+763 
-769 SGSIFETK
+769 

-787 GLEDIE
+787 SLEDIE
-793 RKSSRKWSVYQSMNW
+793 RKSSRKWPVYQSMNW

-865 GYDAKHEKF
+865 GYDAKNEKF

-897 EEQANDSTL
+897 EEQAKDSTL

-933 AYNLTNKKYMA
+933 AYNLTNKKYMT

>member
-1 MSQPLVM
+1 M
-8 YKKTNSKKYLLSILV
+8 
-23 PLLMIQNAQTHAND
+23 
-37 DAKHKLPEIQLEAET
+37 
-52 VITTATPKIIG
+52 
-63 QTVVDD
+63 
-69 ETLSRNMV
+69 
-77 SDGRDLVRHETGITV
+77 
-92 VEAGRFGTSGYA
+92 
-104 IRGVDEN
+104 
-111 RVAVMIDGLRQAET
+111 
-125 LASQGFKELFEGYG
+125 
-139 NFNNTRNSVEFENV
+139 
-153 KKATIKKGAD
+153 
-163 SVTAGS
+163 
-169 GALGGAVIFETKE
+169 
-182 AKDYLTEKNWH
+182 
-193 MGLKTGYS
+193 
-201 DVDNQKLG
+201 
-209 SATLAGRLGGF
+209 
-220 DALLIATRRDKNET
+220 
-234 KNHGYRHYDA
+234 
-244 TTQGRTREKPDPYDI
+244 
-259 NQKSTLLK
+259 
-267 LGYTAHDNHRFEI
+267 
-280 GLDDTKRLTRGHDFS
+280 
-295 YTLKYSPIT
+295 
-304 EYDEVE
+304 
-310 LRHTGDETNRRA
+310 
-322 FVASYTN
+322 
-329 TTPNPLWDE
+329 
-338 ASIKLT
+338 
-344 KQDINIKA
+344 
-352 RTDDYC
+352 
-358 DGEHCQALSNPLELQ
+358 
-373 LKDGKVV
+373 
-380 DKNGNPLTVAAGE
+380 DKNGNPFTVAAGE
-393 NGKAE
+393 NGKAV

-415 QYWFDCDVFD
+415 QYWFDCDAFD

-468 HKILMPF
+468 HKILMSF

-490 LNTNTKQINI
+490 LNTNTKQMNI
-500 DFKKWLNKGG
+500 DFKKRLDKGSV
-510 ASHHITYGANYETT
+510 SHHMTYGASYETT

-559 NSSTFNGLLCPRHNT
+559 NSSTFNGLLCPRHTT

-614 PNYIPGQTAKIPDDL
+614 PNYIAGQTAKIPDDL

-637 PNNDVGEEPKWWNSK
+637 PNNDVGEEPKWWSSK

-657 DPKFKTDL
+657 DPKFRTDL

-679 AQNPAENIAYIGQPK
+679 AQNPAKNIAYIGQPK
-694 THSQHSYSIS
+694 THSQHSYSLS

-717 KYSKGFRMPTIDEIY
+717 KYSKGF
-732 FTFQHPD
+732 
-739 ITIKPNVDL
+739 
-748 KPEIAKTKELAVTVH
+748 
-763 GQYGFI
+763 
-769 SGSIFETK
+769 

-793 RKSSRKWSVYQSMNW
+793 RKSSRKWSVYQSMNR

-865 GYDAKHEKF
+865 GYDAKNEKF

-886 KAEDT
+886 NAEDT

-897 EEQANDSTL
+897 EEQAKDSTL

-933 AYNLTNKKYMA
+933 AYNLTNKKYMT

>member
-1 MSQPLVM
+1 M
-8 YKKTNSKKYLLSILV
+8 
-23 PLLMIQNAQTHAND
+23 
-37 DAKHKLPEIQLEAET
+37 
-52 VITTATPKIIG
+52 
-63 QTVVDD
+63 
-69 ETLSRNMV
+69 
-77 SDGRDLVRHETGITV
+77 
-92 VEAGRFGTSGYA
+92 
-104 IRGVDEN
+104 
-111 RVAVMIDGLRQAET
+111 
-125 LASQGFKELFEGYG
+125 
-139 NFNNTRNSVEFENV
+139 
-153 KKATIKKGAD
+153 
-163 SVTAGS
+163 
-169 GALGGAVIFETKE
+169 
-182 AKDYLTEKNWH
+182 
-193 MGLKTGYS
+193 
-201 DVDNQKLG
+201 
-209 SATLAGRLGGF
+209 
-220 DALLIATRRDKNET
+220 
-234 KNHGYRHYDA
+234 
-244 TTQGRTREKPDPYDI
+244 
-259 NQKSTLLK
+259 
-267 LGYTAHDNHRFEI
+267 
-280 GLDDTKRLTRGHDFS
+280 
-295 YTLKYSPIT
+295 
-304 EYDEVE
+304 
-310 LRHTGDETNRRA
+310 
-322 FVASYTN
+322 
-329 TTPNPLWDE
+329 
-338 ASIKLT
+338 
-344 KQDINIKA
+344 
-352 RTDDYC
+352 
-358 DGEHCQALSNPLELQ
+358 
-373 LKDGKVV
+373 
-380 DKNGNPLTVAAGE
+380 DKNGNPFTVAAGE
-393 NGKAE
+393 NGKAV

-438 RFVRTTQV
+438 RFVRTTKV

-490 LNTNTKQINI
+490 LNTNTKQMNL
-500 DFKKWLNKGG
+500 DFKKWLDKGSV
-510 ASHHITYGANYETT
+510 SHHMTYGASYETT
-524 EKSMVNKSGY
+524 EKSMVNKSGC

-559 NSSTFNGLLCPRHNT
+559 NSSTFNGLLCPRHTT

-614 PNYIPGQTAKIPDDL
+614 PNYIAGQTAKIPDDL

-637 PNNDVGEEPKWWNSK
+637 PSNDVGEEPKWWSSK

-657 DPKFKTDL
+657 DPKFRTDL

-717 KYSKGFRMPTIDEIY
+717 KYSKGF
-732 FTFQHPD
+732 
-739 ITIKPNVDL
+739 
-748 KPEIAKTKELAVTVH
+748 
-763 GQYGFI
+763 
-769 SGSIFETK
+769 

-793 RKSSRKWSVYQSMNW
+793 RKSSRKWPVYQSMNW

-829 AINGTQLSYK
+829 AIDGTQVSYK

-865 GYDAKHEKF
+865 GYDAKNEKF

-897 EEQANDSTL
+897 EEQVKDSTL

-933 AYNLTNKKYMA
+933 AYNLTNKKYMT

>member
-1 MSQPLVM
+1 M
-8 YKKTNSKKYLLSILV
+8 
-23 PLLMIQNAQTHAND
+23 
-37 DAKHKLPEIQLEAET
+37 
-52 VITTATPKIIG
+52 
-63 QTVVDD
+63 
-69 ETLSRNMV
+69 
-77 SDGRDLVRHETGITV
+77 
-92 VEAGRFGTSGYA
+92 
-104 IRGVDEN
+104 
-111 RVAVMIDGLRQAET
+111 
-125 LASQGFKELFEGYG
+125 
-139 NFNNTRNSVEFENV
+139 
-153 KKATIKKGAD
+153 
-163 SVTAGS
+163 
-169 GALGGAVIFETKE
+169 
-182 AKDYLTEKNWH
+182 
-193 MGLKTGYS
+193 
-201 DVDNQKLG
+201 
-209 SATLAGRLGGF
+209 
-220 DALLIATRRDKNET
+220 
-234 KNHGYRHYDA
+234 
-244 TTQGRTREKPDPYDI
+244 
-259 NQKSTLLK
+259 
-267 LGYTAHDNHRFEI
+267 
-280 GLDDTKRLTRGHDFS
+280 
-295 YTLKYSPIT
+295 
-304 EYDEVE
+304 
-310 LRHTGDETNRRA
+310 
-322 FVASYTN
+322 
-329 TTPNPLWDE
+329 
-338 ASIKLT
+338 
-344 KQDINIKA
+344 
-352 RTDDYC
+352 
-358 DGEHCQALSNPLELQ
+358 
-373 LKDGKVV
+373 
-380 DKNGNPLTVAAGE
+380 DKNGNPFTVAAGE
-393 NGKAE
+393 NGKAVF
-398 LHANGKVYSDF
+398 HANGKVYSDF
-409 DSKRVD
+409 DSRRVD

-438 RFVRTTQV
+438 RFVRTTKV

-490 LNTNTKQINI
+490 LNTNTKQMNL
-500 DFKKWLNKGG
+500 DFKKWLDKGS

-614 PNYIPGQTAKIPDDL
+614 PNYISGQTAKIPDDL

-637 PNNDVGEEPKWWNSK
+637 PNNDVGEEPKWWSSK

-717 KYSKGFRMPTIDEIY
+717 KYSKGF
-732 FTFQHPD
+732 
-739 ITIKPNVDL
+739 
-748 KPEIAKTKELAVTVH
+748 
-763 GQYGFI
+763 
-769 SGSIFETK
+769 

-793 RKSSRKWSVYQSMNW
+793 RKSSRKWSVYQSMNR

-865 GYDAKHEKF
+865 GYDAKNEKF

-897 EEQANDSTL
+897 EEQAKDSTL

-933 AYNLTNKKYMA
+933 AYNLTNKKYMT

>member
-1 MSQPLVM
+1 M
-8 YKKTNSKKYLLSILV
+8 
-23 PLLMIQNAQTHAND
+23 
-37 DAKHKLPEIQLEAET
+37 
-52 VITTATPKIIG
+52 
-63 QTVVDD
+63 
-69 ETLSRNMV
+69 
-77 SDGRDLVRHETGITV
+77 
-92 VEAGRFGTSGYA
+92 
-104 IRGVDEN
+104 
-111 RVAVMIDGLRQAET
+111 
-125 LASQGFKELFEGYG
+125 
-139 NFNNTRNSVEFENV
+139 
-153 KKATIKKGAD
+153 
-163 SVTAGS
+163 
-169 GALGGAVIFETKE
+169 
-182 AKDYLTEKNWH
+182 
-193 MGLKTGYS
+193 
-201 DVDNQKLG
+201 
-209 SATLAGRLGGF
+209 
-220 DALLIATRRDKNET
+220 
-234 KNHGYRHYDA
+234 
-244 TTQGRTREKPDPYDI
+244 
-259 NQKSTLLK
+259 
-267 LGYTAHDNHRFEI
+267 
-280 GLDDTKRLTRGHDFS
+280 
-295 YTLKYSPIT
+295 
-304 EYDEVE
+304 
-310 LRHTGDETNRRA
+310 
-322 FVASYTN
+322 
-329 TTPNPLWDE
+329 
-338 ASIKLT
+338 
-344 KQDINIKA
+344 
-352 RTDDYC
+352 
-358 DGEHCQALSNPLELQ
+358 
-373 LKDGKVV
+373 
-380 DKNGNPLTVAAGE
+380 DKNGNPFTVAAGE
-393 NGKAE
+393 NGKAV

-490 LNTNTKQINI
+490 LNTNTKQMNL
-500 DFKKWLNKGG
+500 DFKKWLDKGSV
-510 ASHHITYGANYETT
+510 SHHMTYGASYETT

-559 NSSTFNGLLCPRHNT
+559 NSSTFNGLLCPRHTT

-614 PNYIPGQTAKIPDDL
+614 PNYIAGQTAKIPDDL

-637 PNNDVGEEPKWWNSK
+637 PSNDVGEEPKWWSSK

-657 DPKFKTDL
+657 DPKFRTDL

-679 AQNPAENIAYIGQPK
+679 VQNPAKNIAYIGQPK

-717 KYSKGFRMPTIDEIY
+717 KYSKGF
-732 FTFQHPD
+732 
-739 ITIKPNVDL
+739 
-748 KPEIAKTKELAVTVH
+748 
-763 GQYGFI
+763 
-769 SGSIFETK
+769 

-787 GLEDIE
+787 SLEDIE
-793 RKSSRKWSVYQSMNW
+793 RKSSRKWPVYQSMNW

-865 GYDAKHEKF
+865 GYDAKNEKF

-897 EEQANDSTL
+897 EEQAKDSTL

-933 AYNLTNKKYMA
+933 AYNLTNKKYMT

>member
-1 MSQPLVM
+1 M
-8 YKKTNSKKYLLSILV
+8 
-23 PLLMIQNAQTHAND
+23 
-37 DAKHKLPEIQLEAET
+37 
-52 VITTATPKIIG
+52 
-63 QTVVDD
+63 
-69 ETLSRNMV
+69 
-77 SDGRDLVRHETGITV
+77 
-92 VEAGRFGTSGYA
+92 
-104 IRGVDEN
+104 
-111 RVAVMIDGLRQAET
+111 
-125 LASQGFKELFEGYG
+125 
-139 NFNNTRNSVEFENV
+139 
-153 KKATIKKGAD
+153 
-163 SVTAGS
+163 
-169 GALGGAVIFETKE
+169 
-182 AKDYLTEKNWH
+182 
-193 MGLKTGYS
+193 
-201 DVDNQKLG
+201 
-209 SATLAGRLGGF
+209 
-220 DALLIATRRDKNET
+220 
-234 KNHGYRHYDA
+234 
-244 TTQGRTREKPDPYDI
+244 
-259 NQKSTLLK
+259 
-267 LGYTAHDNHRFEI
+267 
-280 GLDDTKRLTRGHDFS
+280 
-295 YTLKYSPIT
+295 
-304 EYDEVE
+304 
-310 LRHTGDETNRRA
+310 
-322 FVASYTN
+322 
-329 TTPNPLWDE
+329 
-338 ASIKLT
+338 
-344 KQDINIKA
+344 
-352 RTDDYC
+352 
-358 DGEHCQALSNPLELQ
+358 
-373 LKDGKVV
+373 
-380 DKNGNPLTVAAGE
+380 DKNGNPFTVAAGE
-393 NGKAE
+393 NGKAVF
-398 LHANGKVYSDF
+398 HANGKVYSDF
-409 DSKRVD
+409 DSRRVD
-415 QYWFDCDVFD
+415 QYWFDCDAFD
-425 CDSPVDAYEANYG
+425 CDSPVDVYEANYG

-468 HKILMPF
+468 HKILMSF

-500 DFKKWLNKGG
+500 DFKKRLDKGSV
-510 ASHHITYGANYETT
+510 SHHMTYGASYETT

-559 NSSTFNGLLCPRHNT
+559 NSSTFNGLLCPRHTT

-614 PNYIPGQTAKIPDDL
+614 PNYIAGQTAKIPDDL

-637 PNNDVGEEPKWWNSK
+637 PSNDVGEEPKWWSSK

-657 DPKFKTDL
+657 DPKFRTDL
-665 ADYHAKKEAYETKL
+665 ADYNAKKEAYETKL
-679 AQNPAENIAYIGQPK
+679 AQNPAKNIAYIGQPK

-717 KYSKGFRMPTIDEIY
+717 KYSKGF
-732 FTFQHPD
+732 
-739 ITIKPNVDL
+739 
-748 KPEIAKTKELAVTVH
+748 
-763 GQYGFI
+763 
-769 SGSIFETK
+769 

-793 RKSSRKWSVYQSMNW
+793 RKSSRKWSVYQSMNR

-865 GYDAKHEKF
+865 GYDAKNEKF

-897 EEQANDSTL
+897 EEQAKDSTL

-933 AYNLTNKKYMA
+933 AYNLTNKKYMT

>member
-1 MSQPLVM
+1 M
-8 YKKTNSKKYLLSILV
+8 
-23 PLLMIQNAQTHAND
+23 
-37 DAKHKLPEIQLEAET
+37 
-52 VITTATPKIIG
+52 
-63 QTVVDD
+63 
-69 ETLSRNMV
+69 
-77 SDGRDLVRHETGITV
+77 
-92 VEAGRFGTSGYA
+92 
-104 IRGVDEN
+104 
-111 RVAVMIDGLRQAET
+111 
-125 LASQGFKELFEGYG
+125 
-139 NFNNTRNSVEFENV
+139 
-153 KKATIKKGAD
+153 
-163 SVTAGS
+163 
-169 GALGGAVIFETKE
+169 
-182 AKDYLTEKNWH
+182 
-193 MGLKTGYS
+193 
-201 DVDNQKLG
+201 
-209 SATLAGRLGGF
+209 
-220 DALLIATRRDKNET
+220 
-234 KNHGYRHYDA
+234 
-244 TTQGRTREKPDPYDI
+244 
-259 NQKSTLLK
+259 
-267 LGYTAHDNHRFEI
+267 
-280 GLDDTKRLTRGHDFS
+280 
-295 YTLKYSPIT
+295 
-304 EYDEVE
+304 
-310 LRHTGDETNRRA
+310 
-322 FVASYTN
+322 
-329 TTPNPLWDE
+329 
-338 ASIKLT
+338 
-344 KQDINIKA
+344 
-352 RTDDYC
+352 
-358 DGEHCQALSNPLELQ
+358 
-373 LKDGKVV
+373 

-409 DSKRVD
+409 DSRRVD

-438 RFVRTTQV
+438 RFVRTTKV

-490 LNTNTKQINI
+490 LNTNTKQMNL
-500 DFKKWLNKGG
+500 DFKKWLDKGSV
-510 ASHHITYGANYETT
+510 SHHMTYGASYETT

-559 NSSTFNGLLCPRHNT
+559 NSSTFNGLLCPRHTT

-637 PNNDVGEEPKWWNSK
+637 PSNDVGEEPKWWSSK

-657 DPKFKTDL
+657 DPKFRTDL

-679 AQNPAENIAYIGQPK
+679 AQNPAKNIAYIGQPK
-694 THSQHSYSIS
+694 THSQHSYSLS

-717 KYSKGFRMPTIDEIY
+717 KYSKGF
-732 FTFQHPD
+732 
-739 ITIKPNVDL
+739 
-748 KPEIAKTKELAVTVH
+748 
-763 GQYGFI
+763 
-769 SGSIFETK
+769 

-793 RKSSRKWSVYQSMNW
+793 RKSSRKWSVYQSMNR

-865 GYDAKHEKF
+865 GYDAKNEKF

-897 EEQANDSTL
+897 EEQAKDSTL

-933 AYNLTNKKYMA
+933 AYNLTNKKYMT

>member
-1 MSQPLVM
+1 M
-8 YKKTNSKKYLLSILV
+8 
-23 PLLMIQNAQTHAND
+23 
-37 DAKHKLPEIQLEAET
+37 
-52 VITTATPKIIG
+52 
-63 QTVVDD
+63 
-69 ETLSRNMV
+69 
-77 SDGRDLVRHETGITV
+77 
-92 VEAGRFGTSGYA
+92 
-104 IRGVDEN
+104 
-111 RVAVMIDGLRQAET
+111 
-125 LASQGFKELFEGYG
+125 
-139 NFNNTRNSVEFENV
+139 
-153 KKATIKKGAD
+153 
-163 SVTAGS
+163 
-169 GALGGAVIFETKE
+169 
-182 AKDYLTEKNWH
+182 
-193 MGLKTGYS
+193 
-201 DVDNQKLG
+201 
-209 SATLAGRLGGF
+209 
-220 DALLIATRRDKNET
+220 
-234 KNHGYRHYDA
+234 
-244 TTQGRTREKPDPYDI
+244 
-259 NQKSTLLK
+259 
-267 LGYTAHDNHRFEI
+267 
-280 GLDDTKRLTRGHDFS
+280 
-295 YTLKYSPIT
+295 
-304 EYDEVE
+304 
-310 LRHTGDETNRRA
+310 
-322 FVASYTN
+322 
-329 TTPNPLWDE
+329 
-338 ASIKLT
+338 
-344 KQDINIKA
+344 
-352 RTDDYC
+352 
-358 DGEHCQALSNPLELQ
+358 
-373 LKDGKVV
+373 
-380 DKNGNPLTVAAGE
+380 DKNGNPFTVAAGE
-393 NGKAE
+393 NGKAV

-415 QYWFDCDVFD
+415 QYWFDCDAFD

-468 HKILMPF
+468 HKILMSF

-500 DFKKWLNKGG
+500 DFKKRLDKGSV
-510 ASHHITYGANYETT
+510 SHHMTYGASYETT

-559 NSSTFNGLLCPRHNT
+559 NSSTFNGLLCPRHTT

-614 PNYIPGQTAKIPDDL
+614 PNYIAGQTAKIPDDL

-637 PNNDVGEEPKWWNSK
+637 PSNDVGEEPKWWSSK

-657 DPKFKTDL
+657 DPKFRTDL

-679 AQNPAENIAYIGQPK
+679 AQNPAKNIAYIGQPK
-694 THSQHSYSIS
+694 THSQHSYSLS

-717 KYSKGFRMPTIDEIY
+717 KYSKGF
-732 FTFQHPD
+732 
-739 ITIKPNVDL
+739 
-748 KPEIAKTKELAVTVH
+748 
-763 GQYGFI
+763 
-769 SGSIFETK
+769 

-793 RKSSRKWSVYQSMNW
+793 RKSSRKWPVYQSMNR

-829 AINGTQLSYK
+829 AIDGTQVSYK

-865 GYDAKHEKF
+865 GYDAKNEKF

-933 AYNLTNKKYMA
+933 AYNLTNKKYMT

>member
-1 MSQPLVM
+1 M
-8 YKKTNSKKYLLSILV
+8 
-23 PLLMIQNAQTHAND
+23 
-37 DAKHKLPEIQLEAET
+37 
-52 VITTATPKIIG
+52 
-63 QTVVDD
+63 
-69 ETLSRNMV
+69 
-77 SDGRDLVRHETGITV
+77 
-92 VEAGRFGTSGYA
+92 
-104 IRGVDEN
+104 
-111 RVAVMIDGLRQAET
+111 
-125 LASQGFKELFEGYG
+125 
-139 NFNNTRNSVEFENV
+139 
-153 KKATIKKGAD
+153 
-163 SVTAGS
+163 
-169 GALGGAVIFETKE
+169 
-182 AKDYLTEKNWH
+182 
-193 MGLKTGYS
+193 
-201 DVDNQKLG
+201 
-209 SATLAGRLGGF
+209 
-220 DALLIATRRDKNET
+220 
-234 KNHGYRHYDA
+234 
-244 TTQGRTREKPDPYDI
+244 
-259 NQKSTLLK
+259 
-267 LGYTAHDNHRFEI
+267 
-280 GLDDTKRLTRGHDFS
+280 
-295 YTLKYSPIT
+295 
-304 EYDEVE
+304 
-310 LRHTGDETNRRA
+310 
-322 FVASYTN
+322 
-329 TTPNPLWDE
+329 
-338 ASIKLT
+338 
-344 KQDINIKA
+344 
-352 RTDDYC
+352 
-358 DGEHCQALSNPLELQ
+358 
-373 LKDGKVV
+373 
-380 DKNGNPLTVAAGE
+380 DKNGNPFTVAAGE
-393 NGKAE
+393 NGKAVF
-398 LHANGKVYSDF
+398 HANGKVYSDF
-409 DSKRVD
+409 DSRRVD
-415 QYWFDCDVFD
+415 QYWFDCDAFD
-425 CDSPVDAYEANYG
+425 CDSPVDIYEANYG

-468 HKILMPF
+468 HKILMSF

-500 DFKKWLNKGG
+500 DFKKRLDKGSV
-510 ASHHITYGANYETT
+510 SHHMTYGASYETT

-559 NSSTFNGLLCPRHNT
+559 NSSTFNGLLCPRHTT

-588 YLNDSVLIGDRVRL
+588 YLNDSILIGDRVRL

-614 PNYIPGQTAKIPDDL
+614 PNYIAGQTAKIPDDL

-637 PNNDVGEEPKWWNSK
+637 PSNDVGEEPKWWSSK

-657 DPKFKTDL
+657 DPKFRTDL
-665 ADYHAKKEAYETKL
+665 ADYNAKKEAYETKL
-679 AQNPAENIAYIGQPK
+679 AQNPAKNIAYIGQPK

-717 KYSKGFRMPTIDEIY
+717 KYSKGF
-732 FTFQHPD
+732 
-739 ITIKPNVDL
+739 
-748 KPEIAKTKELAVTVH
+748 
-763 GQYGFI
+763 
-769 SGSIFETK
+769 

-793 RKSSRKWSVYQSMNW
+793 RKSSRKWSVYQSMNR

-865 GYDAKHEKF
+865 GYDAKNEKF

-897 EEQANDSTL
+897 EEQAKDSTL

-933 AYNLTNKKYMA
+933 AYNLTNKKYMT

>member
-1 MSQPLVM
+1 M
-8 YKKTNSKKYLLSILV
+8 
-23 PLLMIQNAQTHAND
+23 
-37 DAKHKLPEIQLEAET
+37 
-52 VITTATPKIIG
+52 
-63 QTVVDD
+63 
-69 ETLSRNMV
+69 
-77 SDGRDLVRHETGITV
+77 
-92 VEAGRFGTSGYA
+92 
-104 IRGVDEN
+104 
-111 RVAVMIDGLRQAET
+111 
-125 LASQGFKELFEGYG
+125 
-139 NFNNTRNSVEFENV
+139 
-153 KKATIKKGAD
+153 
-163 SVTAGS
+163 
-169 GALGGAVIFETKE
+169 
-182 AKDYLTEKNWH
+182 
-193 MGLKTGYS
+193 
-201 DVDNQKLG
+201 
-209 SATLAGRLGGF
+209 
-220 DALLIATRRDKNET
+220 
-234 KNHGYRHYDA
+234 
-244 TTQGRTREKPDPYDI
+244 
-259 NQKSTLLK
+259 
-267 LGYTAHDNHRFEI
+267 
-280 GLDDTKRLTRGHDFS
+280 
-295 YTLKYSPIT
+295 
-304 EYDEVE
+304 
-310 LRHTGDETNRRA
+310 
-322 FVASYTN
+322 
-329 TTPNPLWDE
+329 
-338 ASIKLT
+338 
-344 KQDINIKA
+344 
-352 RTDDYC
+352 
-358 DGEHCQALSNPLELQ
+358 
-373 LKDGKVV
+373 
-380 DKNGNPLTVAAGE
+380 DKNGNPFTVAAGE
-393 NGKAE
+393 NGKAV

-409 DSKRVD
+409 DSRRVD

-438 RFVRTTQV
+438 RFVRTTKV

-490 LNTNTKQINI
+490 LNTNTKQMNL
-500 DFKKWLNKGG
+500 DFKKWLDKGSV
-510 ASHHITYGANYETT
+510 SHHMTYGASYETT

-544 KTLGWDFS
+544 KTLGLDFS

-559 NSSTFNGLLCPRHNT
+559 NSSTFNGLLCPRHTT

-614 PNYIPGQTAKIPDDL
+614 PNYIAGQTAKIPDDL

-637 PNNDVGEEPKWWNSK
+637 PSNDVGEEPKWWSSK

-657 DPKFKTDL
+657 DPKFRTDL

-679 AQNPAENIAYIGQPK
+679 AQNPAKNIAYIGQPK

-717 KYSKGFRMPTIDEIY
+717 KYSKGF
-732 FTFQHPD
+732 
-739 ITIKPNVDL
+739 
-748 KPEIAKTKELAVTVH
+748 
-763 GQYGFI
+763 
-769 SGSIFETK
+769 

-787 GLEDIE
+787 SLEDIE
-793 RKSSRKWSVYQSMNW
+793 RKSSRKWPVYQSMNW

-865 GYDAKHEKF
+865 GYDAKNEKF

-897 EEQANDSTL
+897 EEQAKDSTL

-933 AYNLTNKKYMA
+933 AYNLTNKKYMT

>member
-1 MSQPLVM
+1 M
-8 YKKTNSKKYLLSILV
+8 
-23 PLLMIQNAQTHAND
+23 
-37 DAKHKLPEIQLEAET
+37 
-52 VITTATPKIIG
+52 
-63 QTVVDD
+63 
-69 ETLSRNMV
+69 
-77 SDGRDLVRHETGITV
+77 
-92 VEAGRFGTSGYA
+92 
-104 IRGVDEN
+104 
-111 RVAVMIDGLRQAET
+111 
-125 LASQGFKELFEGYG
+125 
-139 NFNNTRNSVEFENV
+139 
-153 KKATIKKGAD
+153 
-163 SVTAGS
+163 
-169 GALGGAVIFETKE
+169 
-182 AKDYLTEKNWH
+182 
-193 MGLKTGYS
+193 
-201 DVDNQKLG
+201 
-209 SATLAGRLGGF
+209 
-220 DALLIATRRDKNET
+220 
-234 KNHGYRHYDA
+234 
-244 TTQGRTREKPDPYDI
+244 
-259 NQKSTLLK
+259 
-267 LGYTAHDNHRFEI
+267 
-280 GLDDTKRLTRGHDFS
+280 
-295 YTLKYSPIT
+295 
-304 EYDEVE
+304 
-310 LRHTGDETNRRA
+310 
-322 FVASYTN
+322 
-329 TTPNPLWDE
+329 
-338 ASIKLT
+338 
-344 KQDINIKA
+344 
-352 RTDDYC
+352 
-358 DGEHCQALSNPLELQ
+358 
-373 LKDGKVV
+373 
-380 DKNGNPLTVAAGE
+380 DKNGNPFTVAAGE
-393 NGKAE
+393 NGKAV

-438 RFVRTTQV
+438 RFVRTTKV

-490 LNTNTKQINI
+490 LNTNTKQMNL
-500 DFKKWLNKGG
+500 DFKKWLDKGS

-614 PNYIPGQTAKIPDDL
+614 PNYISGQTAKIPDDL

-637 PNNDVGEEPKWWNSK
+637 PNNNVGEEPKWWSSK

-717 KYSKGFRMPTIDEIY
+717 KYSKGF
-732 FTFQHPD
+732 
-739 ITIKPNVDL
+739 
-748 KPEIAKTKELAVTVH
+748 
-763 GQYGFI
+763 
-769 SGSIFETK
+769 

-793 RKSSRKWSVYQSMNW
+793 RKSSRKWSVYQSMNR

-865 GYDAKHEKF
+865 GYDAKNEKF

-897 EEQANDSTL
+897 EEQAKDSTL

-933 AYNLTNKKYMA
+933 AYNLTNKKYMT

>member
-1 MSQPLVM
+1 M
-8 YKKTNSKKYLLSILV
+8 
-23 PLLMIQNAQTHAND
+23 
-37 DAKHKLPEIQLEAET
+37 
-52 VITTATPKIIG
+52 
-63 QTVVDD
+63 
-69 ETLSRNMV
+69 
-77 SDGRDLVRHETGITV
+77 
-92 VEAGRFGTSGYA
+92 
-104 IRGVDEN
+104 
-111 RVAVMIDGLRQAET
+111 
-125 LASQGFKELFEGYG
+125 
-139 NFNNTRNSVEFENV
+139 
-153 KKATIKKGAD
+153 
-163 SVTAGS
+163 
-169 GALGGAVIFETKE
+169 
-182 AKDYLTEKNWH
+182 
-193 MGLKTGYS
+193 
-201 DVDNQKLG
+201 
-209 SATLAGRLGGF
+209 
-220 DALLIATRRDKNET
+220 
-234 KNHGYRHYDA
+234 
-244 TTQGRTREKPDPYDI
+244 
-259 NQKSTLLK
+259 
-267 LGYTAHDNHRFEI
+267 
-280 GLDDTKRLTRGHDFS
+280 
-295 YTLKYSPIT
+295 
-304 EYDEVE
+304 
-310 LRHTGDETNRRA
+310 
-322 FVASYTN
+322 
-329 TTPNPLWDE
+329 
-338 ASIKLT
+338 
-344 KQDINIKA
+344 
-352 RTDDYC
+352 
-358 DGEHCQALSNPLELQ
+358 
-373 LKDGKVV
+373 
-380 DKNGNPLTVAAGE
+380 DKNGNPFTVAAGE
-393 NGKAE
+393 NGKAV

-425 CDSPVDAYEANYG
+425 CDSPVDVYEANYG

-490 LNTNTKQINI
+490 LNTNTKQMNL
-500 DFKKWLNKGG
+500 DFKKWLDKGSV
-510 ASHHITYGANYETT
+510 SHHMTYGASYEIT
-524 EKSMVNKSGY
+524 EKSMVNKSGC

-559 NSSTFNGLLCPRHNT
+559 NSSTFNGLLCPRHTT

-614 PNYIPGQTAKIPDDL
+614 PNYIAGQTAKIPDDL

-637 PNNDVGEEPKWWNSK
+637 PSNDVGEEPKWWSSK

-657 DPKFKTDL
+657 DPKFRTDL

-679 AQNPAENIAYIGQPK
+679 AQNPAKNIAYIGQPK

-717 KYSKGFRMPTIDEIY
+717 KYSKGF
-732 FTFQHPD
+732 
-739 ITIKPNVDL
+739 
-748 KPEIAKTKELAVTVH
+748 
-763 GQYGFI
+763 
-769 SGSIFETK
+769 

-787 GLEDIE
+787 SLEDIE
-793 RKSSRKWSVYQSMNW
+793 RKSSRKWPVYQSMNW

-865 GYDAKHEKF
+865 GYDAKNEKF

-933 AYNLTNKKYMA
+933 AYNLTNKKYMT

>member
-1 MSQPLVM
+1 M
-8 YKKTNSKKYLLSILV
+8 
-23 PLLMIQNAQTHAND
+23 
-37 DAKHKLPEIQLEAET
+37 
-52 VITTATPKIIG
+52 
-63 QTVVDD
+63 
-69 ETLSRNMV
+69 
-77 SDGRDLVRHETGITV
+77 
-92 VEAGRFGTSGYA
+92 
-104 IRGVDEN
+104 
-111 RVAVMIDGLRQAET
+111 
-125 LASQGFKELFEGYG
+125 
-139 NFNNTRNSVEFENV
+139 
-153 KKATIKKGAD
+153 
-163 SVTAGS
+163 
-169 GALGGAVIFETKE
+169 
-182 AKDYLTEKNWH
+182 
-193 MGLKTGYS
+193 
-201 DVDNQKLG
+201 
-209 SATLAGRLGGF
+209 
-220 DALLIATRRDKNET
+220 
-234 KNHGYRHYDA
+234 
-244 TTQGRTREKPDPYDI
+244 
-259 NQKSTLLK
+259 
-267 LGYTAHDNHRFEI
+267 
-280 GLDDTKRLTRGHDFS
+280 
-295 YTLKYSPIT
+295 
-304 EYDEVE
+304 
-310 LRHTGDETNRRA
+310 
-322 FVASYTN
+322 
-329 TTPNPLWDE
+329 
-338 ASIKLT
+338 
-344 KQDINIKA
+344 
-352 RTDDYC
+352 
-358 DGEHCQALSNPLELQ
+358 
-373 LKDGKVV
+373 
-380 DKNGNPLTVAAGE
+380 DKNGNPFTVAAGE
-393 NGKAE
+393 NGKAV

-409 DSKRVD
+409 DSRRVD
-415 QYWFDCDVFD
+415 QHWFDCDVFD
-425 CDSPVDAYEANYG
+425 CDSPVDVYEANYG

-468 HKILMPF
+468 HKILMSF

-500 DFKKWLNKGG
+500 DFKKRLDKGSV
-510 ASHHITYGANYETT
+510 SHHMTYGASYETT

-559 NSSTFNGLLCPRHNT
+559 NSSTFNGLLCPRHTT

-614 PNYIPGQTAKIPDDL
+614 PNYIAGQTAKIPDDL

-637 PNNDVGEEPKWWNSK
+637 PSNDVGEEPKWWSSK

-657 DPKFKTDL
+657 DPKFRTDL
-665 ADYHAKKEAYETKL
+665 ADYNAKKEAYETKL
-679 AQNPAENIAYIGQPK
+679 AQNPAKNIAYIGQPK

-717 KYSKGFRMPTIDEIY
+717 KYSKGF
-732 FTFQHPD
+732 
-739 ITIKPNVDL
+739 
-748 KPEIAKTKELAVTVH
+748 
-763 GQYGFI
+763 
-769 SGSIFETK
+769 

-793 RKSSRKWSVYQSMNW
+793 RKSSRKWSVYQSMNR

-865 GYDAKHEKF
+865 GYDAKNEKF

-897 EEQANDSTL
+897 EEQAKDSTL

-933 AYNLTNKKYMA
+933 AYNLTNKKYMT